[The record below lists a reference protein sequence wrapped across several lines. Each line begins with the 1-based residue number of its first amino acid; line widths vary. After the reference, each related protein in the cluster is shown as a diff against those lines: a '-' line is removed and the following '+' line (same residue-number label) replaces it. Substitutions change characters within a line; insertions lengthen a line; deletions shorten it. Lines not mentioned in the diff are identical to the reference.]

1 MPIGQRSYFS
11 IVAVTLHYLG
21 QPVNILRHAPNGLDN
36 ECASHFAGDRQ
47 GSQQHFSD
55 LRSPRN
61 SRLLCDLLSGFR
73 SAMCLM
79 TAEIDDIAAAEATES
94 AQLERD
100 DDQVLAV
107 RFREGDA
114 TAFDDIVATYSK
126 RPKGR

>member
-1 MPIGQRSYFS
+1 
-11 IVAVTLHYLG
+11 
-21 QPVNILRHAPNGLDN
+21 
-36 ECASHFAGDRQ
+36 
-47 GSQQHFSD
+47 
-55 LRSPRN
+55 
-61 SRLLCDLLSGFR
+61 
-73 SAMCLM
+73 M